1 MVVKKSELYSSIWKS
16 CDELRGGMDASQ
28 YKDYVLVL
36 LFMRYIT
43 DKYAG
48 NPDSDV
54 HIPDGGSFNDIVASK
69 GQPDVGDRINKIIA
83 RFAEENGLN
92 DVFREVD
99 FNDNSKLGDG
109 KEMQDRLSNLI
120 SIFQNQEFNFSRN
133 GAAGDD
139 LLGDAYEYLMKNF
152 ATESG
157 KSKGQFYT
165 PSEVS
170 QIMAKVIGIR
180 KTDNTQTV
188 YDPTCGSGSLLLK
201 AADETSN
208 GIAIYGQ
215 ENDVATKALATMNM
229 WLHGYPTAEIW
240 RGNTLSDPHWK
251 NPDGSL
257 KTFDF
262 VVANPPFSTKS
273 WTNGIDPANDI
284 YGRFQNFGAIPPAK
298 NGDYAFLLH
307 MIKSMNST
315 GKAAIILPLGVLFR
329 GNSEGVIRK
338 NIVERGYIK
347 GIIALPPNLFYGT
360 GISASIIVLDK
371 EHSGPQRPIFMI
383 AAQDGYAKD
392 GDKNRLRARDI
403 HRIVDVFNNQLEIP
417 KYSRLVE
424 YSEIEKN
431 DYNLN
436 ISLYIDTT
444 DQGDLQD
451 IRGHLRG
458 GIPERDIMGLE
469 IYWRTFPNLREKLFQ
484 STSNQGYY
492 NLKINDG
499 NITSAMLGSPE
510 HAELKKNVDEAFSRW
525 CLEFRPILESSG
537 IGVNPKD
544 TVKILSETLLEK
556 FSNIQLIDNY
566 DIYQDFMD
574 YWNETMQDDLY
585 IISTE
590 GWRASIETIKNKKGK
605 IVDWECPLLPKQIVE
620 DLYFEDLREDMEKL
634 EGDLE
639 DLASKKSDLD
649 EETTEDDDPFSEVR
663 SQQGINKTAVLK
675 RMKEIRNKLE
685 FVEEY
690 KALKEYMALLTEEA
704 SIKGKMKELQ
714 GNLDEKLLDKY
725 KVLTTEEIK
734 KAVIETKWFSHI
746 KDSLQVKIDEVF
758 SRLSERIYELEERY
772 ATPLPEIM
780 SRVEELTA
788 TVEDHL
794 KELGYYD

>member
-36 LFMRYIT
+36 LFMRYVT

-48 NPDSDV
+48 KPNSDV
-54 HIPDGGSFNDIVASK
+54 QIPDGGGFKDIVASK

-83 RFAEENGLN
+83 KFADVNGLN

-109 KEMQDRLSNLI
+109 KDMQDRLSNLI
-120 SIFQNQEFNFSRN
+120 SIFQNPEFDFSKN
-133 GAAGDD
+133 GSAGDD

-170 QIMAKVIGIR
+170 QIMARVIGISNA
-180 KTDNTQTV
+180 DNTQTV

-251 NPDGSL
+251 NPNGSL

-273 WTNGIDPANDI
+273 WTNGVDPANDV
-284 YGRFQNFGAIPPAK
+284 YGRFQNYDAIPPAK

-307 MIKSMNST
+307 MISSMKST

-329 GNSEGVIRK
+329 GNSESIIRK

-347 GIIALPPNLFYGT
+347 GVIALPPNIFYGT
-360 GISASIIVLDK
+360 GIAASIIVLDK
-371 EHSGPQRPIFMI
+371 EHSGPERSIFMI

-392 GDKNRLRARDI
+392 GNKNRLRARDI

-417 KYSRLVE
+417 KYSRLVK

-431 DYNLN
+431 EFNLN

-444 DQGDLQD
+444 EQTDLQD
-451 IRGHLRG
+451 IKGHLHG
-458 GIPERDIMGLE
+458 GIPERDITGLE
-469 IYWRTFPNLREKLFQ
+469 SYWRTFPNLRERLFQ
-484 STSNQGYY
+484 GISNPGYY
-492 NLKINDG
+492 SLKIKASD
-499 NITSAMLGSPE
+499 IALAIMGSPE
-510 HAELKKNVDEAFSRW
+510 HAELKKTVMEAFSRW
-525 CLEFRPILESSG
+525 SQESKPILEGSN

-544 TVKILSETLLEK
+544 IVKKLSEKLLEK
-556 FSNIQLIDNY
+556 FSGIELIDNY
-566 DIYQDFMD
+566 DIYQDFMY

-585 IISTE
+585 IISTG
-590 GWRASIETIKNKKGK
+590 GWKAIIEPINNKKGK
-605 IVDWECPLLPKQIVE
+605 AVDWECPLLPKQIVAA
-620 DLYFEDLREDMEKL
+620 LYFKDLMGNLEKL
-634 EGDLE
+634 ESELE

-649 EETTEDDDPFSEVR
+649 EETNEEDDLFSEVR
-663 SQQGINKTAVLK
+663 GKQGVSKTEIVK
-675 RMKEIRNKLE
+675 RMKEIGNKIE
-685 FVEEY
+685 FTEEY
-690 KALKEYMALLTEEA
+690 KALKEYMELLTDETH
-704 SIKGKMKELQ
+704 IKTDMKKLQ
-714 GNLDEKLLDKY
+714 GDLDMKLRDKY
-725 KVLTTEEIK
+725 KVLTVEEIK

-746 KDSLQVKIDEVF
+746 QDSLQVKIDEAF
-758 SRLSERIYELEERY
+758 SRLSERIHELYKRY
-772 ATPLPEIM
+772 ATPLPEIT
-780 SRVEELTA
+780 SKVEKLTA
-788 TVEDHL
+788 TVEDNL

>member
-36 LFMRYIT
+36 LFMRYVT

-54 HIPDGGSFNDIVASK
+54 QIPDGGSFNDIVASK

-83 RFAEENGLN
+83 RFSEENGLN

-120 SIFQNQEFNFSRN
+120 SIFQNQAFNFSSN

-139 LLGDAYEYLMKNF
+139 LLGDAYEYLMKKF

-180 KTDNTQTV
+180 NADNTQTV

-229 WLHGYPTAEIW
+229 WLHGHPTEEIW

-251 NPDGSL
+251 ANDGSL

-262 VVANPPFSTKS
+262 IVANPPFSTKS
-273 WTNGIDPANDI
+273 WTNGIDPANDK

-307 MIKSMNST
+307 MIKSMKST

-329 GNSEGVIRK
+329 GNSEGIIRR
-338 NIVERGYIK
+338 NIAEHGYIK

-360 GISASIIVLDK
+360 GIAASIIVLDK
-371 EHSGPQRPIFMI
+371 EHAGPERSIFMI
-383 AAQDGYAKD
+383 AAQDGYAKE
-392 GDKNRLRARDI
+392 GDKNRLRSRDI
-403 HRIVDVFNNQLEIP
+403 HRIVDVFNKQLEIP
-417 KYSRLVE
+417 KYSRLVQ

-431 DYNLN
+431 DFNLN

-444 DQGDLQD
+444 EQGDLQD
-451 IRGHLRG
+451 IKAHIHG

-469 IYWRTFPNLREKLFQ
+469 SYWRTFPNLREKLFQ
-484 STSNQGYY
+484 STSNPGYY
-492 NLKINDG
+492 SLKINAGD
-499 NITSAMLGSPE
+499 ITSAMLVSPE
-510 HAELKKNVDEAFSRW
+510 HAELKKIVDEAFRRW
-525 CLEFRPILESSG
+525 CQEFRSMLEESNLG
-537 IGVNPKD
+537 TNPKD
-544 TVKILSETLLEK
+544 VVKTLSEALLEK
-556 FSNIQLIDNY
+556 FSDIKLIDNY
-566 DIYQDFMD
+566 DVYQDFMD

-585 IISTE
+585 IISTG
-590 GWRASIETIKNKKGK
+590 GWKASIETIKNKKGK
-605 IVDWECPLLPKQIVE
+605 AVDWECPLLPKQIVI
-620 DLYFEDLREDMEKL
+620 DLYFKDLKENIEKF
-634 EGDLE
+634 ERDVE

-663 SQQGINKTAVLK
+663 SQQGISKTAVVK
-675 RMKEIRNKLE
+675 RMREIKNKLE

-690 KALKEYMALLTEEA
+690 KALKEYMDLLTRET
-704 SIKGKMKELQ
+704 SIKGEMKKLQ
-714 GNLDEKLLDKY
+714 DDLDAKLREKY
-725 KVLTTEEIK
+725 RVLTTVEIK

-746 KDSLQVKIDEVF
+746 EGSLQVKVDEAF

-772 ATPLPEIM
+772 ATPLPEIT
-780 SRVEELTA
+780 SKVEKLTA
-788 TVEDHL
+788 NVEDHL